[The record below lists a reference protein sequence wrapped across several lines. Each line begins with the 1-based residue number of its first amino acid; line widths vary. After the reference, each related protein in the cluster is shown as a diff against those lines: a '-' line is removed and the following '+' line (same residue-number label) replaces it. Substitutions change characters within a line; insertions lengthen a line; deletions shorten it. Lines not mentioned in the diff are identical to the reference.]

1 MNKITLY
8 HGSDKIV
15 SEPKFNLGKA
25 YNDYG
30 KGFYCTRYIELAK
43 EWAVDEGRDGFV
55 NVYELDIKGLKVLD
69 LNSDDYSILHWLT
82 VLLEHRVLNAK
93 APVAIEGMEYLKRHY
108 HISLDDYDVVLGYRA
123 DDSYFSFARAFIS
136 NSISVAQLEKA
147 MYLGDLGTQ
156 YFIKSK
162 NAFTKLDFIEALPV
176 DNTEYYS
183 KKNQRDTKA
192 RADYEIITNAMDRDG
207 VYILDLI
214 RQEEK

>member
-15 SEPKFNLGKA
+15 SEPKFNLGKV

-30 KGFYCTRYIELAK
+30 KGFYCTRHIELAK

-55 NVYELDIKGLKVLD
+55 NVYELDLKGLKVLD
-69 LNSDDYSILHWLT
+69 LNSEDYSILHWLT

-136 NSISVAQLEKA
+136 NSISIAQLEKA

-162 NAFTKLDFIEALPV
+162 KAFSKLDFIEALPV
-176 DNTEYYS
+176 DNIEYYS

-192 RADYEIITNAMDRDG
+192 RANYEKITGTMEKDG

-214 RQEEK
+214 REEK

>member
-1 MNKITLY
+1 MNNITLY

-15 SEPKFNLGKA
+15 SEPKFNLGKE

-30 KGFYCTRYIELAK
+30 KGFYCTRHIELAK

-55 NVYELDIKGLKVLD
+55 NVYELDLKGLKVLD
-69 LNSDDYSILHWLT
+69 LNSKDYSILHWLT

-93 APVAIEGMEYLKRHY
+93 APVAVEGMEYLRKHY
-108 HISLDDYDVVLGYRA
+108 HTSLDDYDVVLGYRA

-136 NSISVAQLEKA
+136 NSISIAQLEKA

-156 YFIKSK
+156 YFIKSQK
-162 NAFTKLDFIEALPV
+162 AFSKLKFIEALPV

-183 KKNQRDTKA
+183 KKNHRDTKA
-192 RADYEIITNAMDRDG
+192 RTDFDKITNSMDTDG

-214 RQEEK
+214 RKEK